1 MFNEG
6 VYSVCGSGVAEPAKD
21 NHTRA
26 PKLAM
31 LYAYCDESYGSDLKT
46 TPVYV
51 VAGFVATERRWKY
64 FESLWRETMKE
75 LGIEQI
81 GSHAAKCANGS
92 DDYTGMSRADRDEIQ
107 HRLMVDICAAEL
119 FGVVTVLDMV
129 AYREHETELLSF
141 FHKKDHRYLRPH
153 AQAMAFCI
161 RQMLGKTAKATSEPI
176 TFVADRGSGGAVKAS
191 FETARNNPD
200 YDWSVRLGSFNDGSR
215 KETLGLQAAD
225 LLAWIAFRYATDTPN
240 WQWKAFRPAIGAD
253 VKKITTKHWSK
264 LVQRLRDG
272 LNVAS
277 DADV

>member
-1 MFNEG
+1 
-6 VYSVCGSGVAEPAKD
+6 
-21 NHTRA
+21 
-26 PKLAM
+26 M

-64 FESLWRETMKE
+64 FESLWQETMKE

-92 DDYTGMSRADRDEIQ
+92 DDYTGMTRAQRDEIQ

-129 AYREHETELLSF
+129 AYREHEADLLSLF
-141 FHKKDHRYLRPH
+141 QKKDHRYLRPH

-161 RQMLGKTAKATSEPI
+161 RQMLGKTAPATSEPI
-176 TFVADRGSGGAVKAS
+176 TFVADRGAGSGTVKSS
-191 FETARNNPD
+191 FETARKNPD
-200 YDWSVRLGSFNDGSR
+200 LPWRGRLGTFNDASR
-215 KETLGLQAAD
+215 KETVGLQAAD

-253 VKKITTKHWSK
+253 VKKITATHWSK
-264 LVQRLRDG
+264 LIQRLRDG
-272 LNVAS
+272 LKVADDTNV
-277 DADV
+277 